1 MHYRSKKSQYNCPL
15 AVQNPRINFKF
26 WFHYDMIMQQ
36 MRTFIF
42 SFKKEA
48 FQIQVLWSKI
58 YLHSHNS
65 PEAHNQSR
73 IGLEYKIR
81 LQSQKCNLWQ
91 KKICNIVVGMPLLN
105 SFPIWNYFIAKKFAI
120 MLLLTKNGNFG
131 KRGPFD
137 SILCVSGVSNVNV
150 DLLNYHN

>member
-1 MHYRSKKSQYNCPL
+1 M
-15 AVQNPRINFKF
+15 
-26 WFHYDMIMQQ
+26 
-36 MRTFIF
+36 
-42 SFKKEA
+42 
-48 FQIQVLWSKI
+48 WSKI

-81 LQSQKCNLWQ
+81 LQSQKCNLCQ

-105 SFPIWNYFIAKKFAI
+105 SFPIWNHFIAKKKFAI
-120 MLLLTKNGNFG
+120 MLLLRKNGNFG
-131 KRGPFD
+131 NRGPFD
-137 SILCVSGVSNVNV
+137 FKLCVSGVSNVIV